1 MYTFGRNYRLI
12 FDWERELMTKK
23 NTCPKF
29 GTGAILTN

>member
-23 NTCPKF
+23 TPAPNSEQVPS
-29 GTGAILTN
+29 